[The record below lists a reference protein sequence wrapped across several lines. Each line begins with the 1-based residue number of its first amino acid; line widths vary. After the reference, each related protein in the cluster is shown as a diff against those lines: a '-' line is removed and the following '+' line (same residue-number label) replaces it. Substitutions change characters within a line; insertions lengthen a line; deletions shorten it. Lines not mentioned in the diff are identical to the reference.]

1 MTLMIA
7 SSNRNS
13 VLLPL
18 SHLLSVVVLLEL
30 EKSAVSVLRAIAN
43 KTTVAKIIKK
53 MMRVMIFLSIE

>member
-18 SHLLSVVVLLEL
+18 SHLLSVEVLLEL
-30 EKSAVSVLRAIAN
+30 EKSVVSVLRAIAN